1 MERVLE
7 QGDLM
12 ADFRE
17 TMERYG
23 MRCKERMSKRDVEGK
38 DAKREVEENFGG
50 EC

>member
-17 TMERYG
+17 TVERYG
-23 MRCKERMSKRDVEGK
+23 MRCKERISKRDDEGK
-38 DAKREVEENFGG
+38 DAKREVEENFEGQ
-50 EC
+50 C